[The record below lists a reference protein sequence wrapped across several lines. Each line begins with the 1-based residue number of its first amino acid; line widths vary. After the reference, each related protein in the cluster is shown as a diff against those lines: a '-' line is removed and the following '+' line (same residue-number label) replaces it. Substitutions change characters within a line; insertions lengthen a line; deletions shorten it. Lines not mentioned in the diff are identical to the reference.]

1 MVFHYG
7 WKMKDG
13 LPKKKTLKYDIF
25 FMIGKY
31 DVSFSCKYDLLIV
44 QAVKDDLPTKKYTE
58 TFPEFCLQ
66 ILCFSKKY
74 VAL

>member
-1 MVFHYG
+1 
-7 WKMKDG
+7 
-13 LPKKKTLKYDIF
+13 
-25 FMIGKY
+25 MIGKY